1 MTRFELAASTS
12 LTWRATS
19 CATPRSLY
27 LASVSQQTQALLYK
41 SAVGKARGIFRYSA
55 NTQTNTQA
63 NAQTRSGLQRLLRP
77 IMHLGFGFPAFTD
90 AFRGSTCISEL
101 IFQHI
106 KITFPSQMHPCQ
118 AFSANQDHFSQA
130 NASLNRLSCKSGS
143 LFPCKCIPAR
153 IFPHIRITSHKQ
165 MHPCQTFSANQDHF
179 SQANAS
185 LNRLFCK
192 SGSLPPRKCIPARIF
207 LQIRIISHLQMHPR
221 QTFSA
226 NQDHF
231 PLANASLPNLFSKSG
246 SLFPRKC
253 IPEQTFLH
261 IRITSPSQMH
271 PCQAFLANQDHF
283 SQAKLC
289 WNIDRKQSPALFH
302 KLPVP
307 SQIIHAVYAS
317 GR

>member
-41 SAVGKARGIFRYSA
+41 SAAGKARGIFRYSA
-55 NTQTNTQA
+55 NTQT

-118 AFSANQDHFSQA
+118 NFPAYQDHFS
-130 NASLNRLSCKSGS
+130 LG
-143 LFPCKCIPAR
+143 
-153 IFPHIRITSHKQ
+153 
-165 MHPCQTFSANQDHF
+165 
-179 SQANAS
+179 
-185 LNRLFCK
+185 
-192 SGSLPPRKCIPARIF
+192 
-207 LQIRIISHLQMHPR
+207 
-221 QTFSA
+221 
-226 NQDHF
+226 
-231 PLANASLPNLFSKSG
+231 NASLPDLSCKSG

-253 IPEQTFLH
+253 IPARPFLQ
-261 IRITSPSQMH
+261 IRITSHKQNCAGISTGS
-271 PCQAFLANQDHF
+271 NRRRY
-283 SQAKLC
+283 STSS
-289 WNIDRKQSPALFH
+289 QSP
-302 KLPVP
+302 V
-307 SQIIHAVYAS
+307 
-317 GR
+317 R

>member
-41 SAVGKARGIFRYSA
+41 SAAGKARGIFRYSA
-55 NTQTNTQA
+55 NTQTNTQT

-77 IMHLGFGFPAFTD
+77 IMHLGFGFPSFTD

-106 KITFPSQMHPCQ
+106 KITFP
-118 AFSANQDHFSQA
+118 
-130 NASLNRLSCKSGS
+130 L
-143 LFPCKCIPAR
+143 
-153 IFPHIRITSHKQ
+153 Q

-179 SQANAS
+179 PLGNAS
-185 LNRLFCK
+185 LPDLFCK
-192 SGSLPPRKCIPARIF
+192 SGSLSPRKCIPARPF
-207 LQIRIISHLQMHPR
+207 LHIRITFPSQMHPC

-226 NQDHF
+226 YQDHF
-231 PLANASLPNLFSKSG
+231 PLANASLPEFSRISR

-253 IPEQTFLH
+253 IPEQTFLQ
-261 IRITSPSQMH
+261 IRITFPLQMH
-271 PCQAFLANQDHF
+271 P
-283 SQAKLC
+283 
-289 WNIDRKQSPALFH
+289 
-302 KLPVP
+302 
-307 SQIIHAVYAS
+307 
-317 GR
+317 

>member
-41 SAVGKARGIFRYSA
+41 SAAGKARGIFRYSA

-101 IFQHI
+101 IFQQIRITFPSQMHPCQNFPAYQDHFPLANASLPDLFCKSGSLFPRKCIPARPFLKI

-118 AFSANQDHFSQA
+118 AFS
-130 NASLNRLSCKSGS
+130 
-143 LFPCKCIPAR
+143 
-153 IFPHIRITSHKQ
+153 
-165 MHPCQTFSANQDHF
+165 
-179 SQANAS
+179 
-185 LNRLFCK
+185 
-192 SGSLPPRKCIPARIF
+192 
-207 LQIRIISHLQMHPR
+207 
-221 QTFSA
+221 
-226 NQDHF
+226 
-231 PLANASLPNLFSKSG
+231 
-246 SLFPRKC
+246 
-253 IPEQTFLH
+253 
-261 IRITSPSQMH
+261 
-271 PCQAFLANQDHF
+271 ANQDHF

-302 KLPVP
+302 KFPVP

-317 GR
+317 